1 MKCEI
6 DHKKEWFFICFHF
19 KPNKNYI
26 LSITYKH
33 NVEYI
38 LEKKTEINSNDCL
51 NKIHIIKIDRNKKYK
66 HKG

>member
-38 LEKKTEINSNDCL
+38 LEKKN
-51 NKIHIIKIDRNKKYK
+51 RNQQQRLPE
-66 HKG
+66 